1 MSSEHKHEEEE
12 KPLQLT
18 VEQEEALKYMKMGKN
33 IFLTGPAG
41 CGKTFVLNQYIDFI
55 EEENSV
61 LPKNM
66 RKIINK
72 TSTTGISA
80 INIGGQT
87 IHSFAGIGL
96 GRGDVQTLLRKIKRK
111 PEAIARWKNTRIL
124 IIDEVS
130 MLSAELFD
138 KLEEIA
144 RKIRNI
150 EMPFGNIQII
160 LSGDFAQLPIIE
172 RGASMCFESKNWD
185 TILDKIFYFEE
196 IKRQTDKHFQSIL
209 NKVRLGIF
217 DGDVAEAIISRK
229 GIYNE
234 LEINTKD
241 NYDNDD
247 AGGFSNL
254 QKNKNNKEEDG
265 DENKNIKIK
274 PTILFSRKY
283 MVDNENKKQYKAL
296 VDEGNRTI
304 EYKADMF
311 IENKYQKRPPDMKV
325 VRLNDNYWKNMEN
338 YTIAPK
344 KLNLVIGAQVVVIKN
359 IFNLGLVNG
368 SRGVVIGFTSNREPL
383 VEFMDKRTI
392 VIHKERWEVKLP
404 SIEKTIKI
412 FKQTEVIHRKLYIQQ
427 LPLKLAFALSI
438 HKSQG
443 MTLDY
448 VRTNIG
454 NSIFSTGQVY
464 TVLSRVR
471 SLENLYID
479 DFDPS
484 KIRINP
490 KVKKFYRELSKK
502 NKKKKKK

>member
-1 MSSEHKHEEEE
+1 MSNEEDE

-18 VEQEEALKYMKMGKN
+18 SEQKEALKYMKMGKN

-41 CGKTFVLNQYIDFI
+41 CGKTFVLNEFIDFI

-96 GRGDVQTLLRKIKRK
+96 GRGDVQTLIRKIKRK
-111 PEAIARWKNTRIL
+111 QEVITRWKNTSIL

-172 RGASMCFESKNWD
+172 RGATMCFESKNWD
-185 TILDKIFYFEE
+185 IVLDKIFYFEE
-196 IKRQTDKHFQSIL
+196 IKRQTDKKFQSIL

-229 GIYNE
+229 GIYESIEKE
-234 LEINTKD
+234 LKYN
-241 NYDNDD
+241 
-247 AGGFSNL
+247 SN
-254 QKNKNNKEEDG
+254 NIG
-265 DENKNIKIK
+265 DYSNFIEENKDVKIK
-274 PTILFSRKY
+274 PTILYSRKY
-283 MVDNENKKQYKAL
+283 MVENENKKQYNAL
-296 VDEGNRTI
+296 VDEGNRTV
-304 EYKADMF
+304 EYMADIF
-311 IENKYQKRPPDMKV
+311 IESKYESRPPDMKV
-325 VRLNDNYWKNMEN
+325 VRPDDHYWKNMEK

-344 KLNLVIGAQVVVIKN
+344 KLNLVIGAQIVVIKN

-368 SRGVVIGFTSNREPL
+368 SRGVVIGFTASSEPL
-383 VEFMDKRTI
+383 VEFMNGKKI
-392 VIHKERWEVKLP
+392 VIRRETWEVKLP
-404 SIEKTIKI
+404 SMEKTIKI
-412 FKQTEVIHRKLYIQQ
+412 FKKTETINRKLYIKQ
-427 LPLKLAFALSI
+427 LPLTLAFALSI

-454 NSIFSTGQVY
+454 NTIFSTGQIY
-464 TVLSRVR
+464 TVLSRVK

-490 KVKKFYRELSKK
+490 KVKKFYKELSKI
-502 NKKKKKK
+502 NKRQKLN

>member
-1 MSSEHKHEEEE
+1 MSNEEYE

-18 VEQEEALKYMKMGKN
+18 SEQKEALKYMKMGKN

-41 CGKTFVLNQYIDFI
+41 CGKTFVLNEFIDFI

-96 GRGDVQTLLRKIKRK
+96 GRGDVQTLIRKIKRK
-111 PEAIARWKNTRIL
+111 QEAITRWKNTSIL

-172 RGASMCFESKNWD
+172 RGATMCFESKNWD
-185 TILDKIFYFEE
+185 IVLDKIFYFEE
-196 IKRQTDKHFQSIL
+196 IKRQTDKKFQSIL

-229 GIYNE
+229 GIYESIEKKLKYN
-234 LEINTKD
+234 
-241 NYDNDD
+241 
-247 AGGFSNL
+247 SN
-254 QKNKNNKEEDG
+254 NIG
-265 DENKNIKIK
+265 DYSNFIEENKDVKIK
-274 PTILFSRKY
+274 PTILYSRKY
-283 MVDNENKKQYKAL
+283 MVENENKKQYNAL
-296 VDEGNRTI
+296 VDEGNRTVV
-304 EYKADMF
+304 YKADIF
-311 IENKYQKRPPDMKV
+311 IESKYESRPPDMKV
-325 VRLNDNYWKNMEN
+325 VRPDDHYSKNMEK

-344 KLNLVIGAQVVVIKN
+344 KLNLVIGAQIVVIKN

-368 SRGVVIGFTSNREPL
+368 SRGVVIGFTASNEPL
-383 VEFMDKRTI
+383 VEFMNGKKI
-392 VIHKERWEVKLP
+392 VIRRETWEVKLP
-404 SIEKTIKI
+404 SMEKTIKI
-412 FKQTEVIHRKLYIQQ
+412 FKKTETINRKLYIKQ
-427 LPLKLAFALSI
+427 LPLTLAFALSI

-454 NSIFSTGQVY
+454 NTIFSTGQIY
-464 TVLSRVR
+464 TVLSRVK

-490 KVKKFYRELSKK
+490 KVKKFYKELSKI
-502 NKKKKKK
+502 NKRQKLK

>member
-1 MSSEHKHEEEE
+1 MSNEEDE

-18 VEQEEALKYMKMGKN
+18 MEQEEALKYMKMGKN

-41 CGKTFVLNQYIDFI
+41 CGKTFVLNQFIDFI

-96 GRGDVQTLLRKIKRK
+96 GRGDVQTLIRKIKRK
-111 PEAIARWKNTRIL
+111 QEAITRWKNTRIL

-172 RGASMCFESKNWD
+172 RGASMCFESRNWD
-185 TILDKIFYFEE
+185 IVLDKIFYFEE
-196 IKRQTDKHFQSIL
+196 IKRQTDKKFQSIL

-229 GIYNE
+229 GIYNN
-234 LEINTKD
+234 IQKD
-241 NYDNDD
+241 KSK
-247 AGGFSNL
+247 SN
-254 QKNKNNKEEDG
+254 NIGDYSNFIEDG
-265 DENKNIKIK
+265 DENKDVKIK
-274 PTILFSRKY
+274 PTILYSRKY
-283 MVDNENKKQYKAL
+283 MVENENKKQYNAL

-311 IENKYQKRPPDMKV
+311 IESKYESRPPDMKV
-325 VRLNDNYWKNMEN
+325 VRPNDHYWKNMEN

-359 IFNLGLVNG
+359 IFNMGLVNG
-368 SRGVVIGFTSNREPL
+368 SRGVVVGFSSSGGDPI
-383 VEFMDKRTI
+383 VEFMNGRNITI
-392 VIHKERWEVKLP
+392 RKESWEVKLP

-412 FKQTEVIHRKLYIQQ
+412 FKKTETIHRKLYIRQ
-427 LPLKLAFALSI
+427 LPLTLAFALSI

-454 NSIFSTGQVY
+454 NSIFSTGQIY

-471 SLENLYID
+471 TLENLYID

-490 KVKKFYRELSKK
+490 KVKKFYKELSKK
-502 NKKKKKK
+502 NKKDKKNKNSIK

>member
-1 MSSEHKHEEEE
+1 MSNEEDE

-18 VEQEEALKYMKMGKN
+18 MEQEEALKYMKMGKN

-111 PEAIARWKNTRIL
+111 SEAITRWKNTRIL

-172 RGASMCFESKNWD
+172 RGATMCFESKNWD
-185 TILDKIFYFEE
+185 IVLDKIFYFEE
-196 IKRQTDKHFQSIL
+196 IKRQTDKKFQSIL

-229 GIYNE
+229 GIYETE
-234 LEINTKD
+234 LQEQQSKLKSKSKTNNICD
-241 NYDNDD
+241 Y
-247 AGGFSNL
+247 SNFV
-254 QKNKNNKEEDG
+254 EEDCNK
-265 DENKNIKIK
+265 NKNIKIK

-283 MVDNENKKQYKAL
+283 MVENENKKQYNTL

-325 VRLNDNYWKNMEN
+325 VRPSDHYWKNMEN

-359 IFNLGLVNG
+359 IFNMGLVNG

-490 KVKKFYRELSKK
+490 KVKKFYKELSKK
-502 NKKKKKK
+502 NKKKIK